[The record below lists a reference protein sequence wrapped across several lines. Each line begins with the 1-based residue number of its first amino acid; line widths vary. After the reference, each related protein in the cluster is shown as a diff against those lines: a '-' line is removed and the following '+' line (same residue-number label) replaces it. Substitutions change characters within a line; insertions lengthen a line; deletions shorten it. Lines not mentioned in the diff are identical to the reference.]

1 MAAETT
7 PPSRTDQAVAEA
19 KAARLEQ
26 AVGDLVARKEAGAL
40 LSEPSRVEERA
51 NARAAAQAEA
61 AKAAE
66 QQQGDSPIRVDPPF
80 NPAVVKLVDMAGDAT
95 AKQFPTTSAALKTGA
110 SIMEAVNARSVQER
124 SELVAK
130 KGAGL
135 VASADG
141 DPRTAE
147 AIDEGA
153 KYLGLVMEQRFG
165 GRRERDAHGSL
176 EG

>member
-7 PPSRTDQAVAEA
+7 PPSRTDRTVDSA
-19 KAARLEQ
+19 KLEQ
-26 AVGDLVARKEAGAL
+26 AVGDLVARKEAGEL
-40 LSEPSRVEERA
+40 LSQQSRSEEQD
-51 NARAAAQAEA
+51 NTRAAAQAEA
-61 AKAAE
+61 AKAAG
-66 QQQGDSPIRVDPPF
+66 QQYEGDSPIRVDPPF
-80 NPAVVKLVDMAGDAT
+80 NPAAVKAVDMAGDLAKMKSPQAGAAIKFGAT
-95 AKQFPTTSAALKTGA
+95 
-110 SIMEAVNARSVQER
+110 IMEAVNARSVQER
-124 SELVAK
+124 SEFIAE

-135 VASADG
+135 VVSTDG

-147 AIDEGA
+147 AIAEGA